1 MLPLATSAILGSSII
16 PLFVGRFVRLMHL
29 FFSKQVNWKLTNQKR
44 SLLDLVMSSLI
55 CNMLDL
61 LEFIN
66 DYEQKEKE
74 LEKK

>member
-1 MLPLATSAILGSSII
+1 
-16 PLFVGRFVRLMHL
+16 MHL